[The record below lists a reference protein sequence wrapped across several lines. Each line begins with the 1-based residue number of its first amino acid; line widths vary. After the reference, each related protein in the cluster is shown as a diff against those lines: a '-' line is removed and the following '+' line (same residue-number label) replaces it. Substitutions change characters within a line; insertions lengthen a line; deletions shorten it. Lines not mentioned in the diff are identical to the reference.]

1 MEVFFKQIIGNNL
14 SIEWYSPSYLNCKD
28 RTPSL
33 CFLSSL
39 LIYSIILLTLFLT
52 LFQATKLFFH
62 SDFSV
67 TYVLPWGDGKI
78 RKEITNFCTRPLE
91 LALARSILKGT
102 KRSQLILD
110 QYLFLSLLC
119 QVTITLSFECG

>member
-14 SIEWYSPSYLNCKD
+14 SIEWDSLSYLNCKD

-67 TYVLPWGDGKI
+67 TYVLVWGDWKI
-78 RKEITNFCTRPLE
+78 RKEITKFCTRPLE

>member
-14 SIEWYSPSYLNCKD
+14 SIEWYSPTYLNCKD

-67 TYVLPWGDGKI
+67 TYVLVWGDWKI
-78 RKEITNFCTRPLE
+78 RKEITKLCTRPLE

-110 QYLFLSLLC
+110 QYLFLPLLC